1 MLHTR
6 SPACACKSAYQVEN
20 THVQRLSYSLML
32 PSSLADQNWFGLPG
46 ATSTSCESDSHVSN
60 SILHATQ
67 MACHSCR
74 SDRSAAAPRLT
85 NLDAPLVGGV

>member
-46 ATSTSCESDSHVSN
+46 ATSTSCESDSHVS
-60 SILHATQ
+60 IHP
-67 MACHSCR
+67 
-74 SDRSAAAPRLT
+74 PRNADGMSQL
-85 NLDAPLVGGV
+85 PL